1 MPDPIQP
8 NSQEP
13 LDQATPASNPTAPE
27 QAPATASEPVIEP
40 AASPD
45 PNIAPVPA
53 VVPEEASSSV
63 SPSNPSPLEPKK
75 SNKKIIIIIVSV
87 VAALVTIAAIA
98 ALSWV
103 FISRNN
109 NSSTQKTNLDST
121 SSPKTSSYGGLFVL
135 PTDGNGWKGSE
146 ISSGIY
152 QYKSSTKDCQ
162 ITIST
167 QAGANKYVSGGG
179 TVDSEAKLALD
190 QLKASTTS
198 KDLKVVDTGTFTV
211 KDPTGGSVKLTTSE
225 YTYTGNDG
233 VAYTGEIGLAFV
245 DDYALVIQ
253 PTCTTQDWGSSK
265 SILSDF
271 IAKIELLY

>member
-1 MPDPIQP
+1 MPDPLQP
-8 NSQEP
+8 SPQEP
-13 LDQATPASNPTAPE
+13 LDQATPATNPTAPE
-27 QAPATASEPVIEP
+27 QAPATASEPVTEP

-53 VVPEEASSSV
+53 AAPEATPSSV
-63 SPSNPSPLEPKK
+63 SPSNPPPLEPKK
-75 SNKKIIIIIVSV
+75 SNKKIIIIVSV
-87 VAALVTIAAIA
+87 VAALVTIAVVA
-98 ALSWV
+98 ALSWF

-121 SSPKTSSYGGLFVL
+121 SGPKASSYGGLFVL

-146 ISSGIY
+146 ISAGIY

-211 KDPTGGSVKLTTSE
+211 KDSTGGSVKLASSE